1 MINSN
6 SVMAG
11 QAVYSKNV
19 LALYDVGVLGVSS
32 LFFWR
37 CPAKKLRK
45 MFTDNLTKNHM
56 DVGVGT
62 GYFLDK
68 CLSNT
73 DRRVA
78 LLDLNSNSLEAAAS
92 RISRFSPEVYQE
104 NVLEALDFNC
114 EKFDSISLNYLLHC
128 LPGNMNEKAVVFENL
143 RPYLNPNGIIFGS
156 TILGTGVDANFVA
169 RKVMSIYN
177 RKGIFGNENDDLE
190 SLSKGLNENFKE
202 VDIRVVGCVA
212 MFVAK
217 I

>member
-1 MINSN
+1 MTNSN
-6 SVMAG
+6 SAMAG

-156 TILGTGVDANFVA
+156 TILGTGVGANFVA